1 MYEFEQ
7 EVQEKKKLAQNN
19 RHRTGQGNRH
29 GGAFKRRELTDKE
42 IEERHGKVMEY
53 KIGQPISWA
62 EFRSYPREM
71 QQEWVNA
78 FAKRFGC
85 GGKGIAIATGT
96 SQAAVSNY
104 LEFANLTLP
113 DGIGRYTDKKGEAIR
128 AWVELPEPAPVE
140 VVEPKPKRAE
150 PEPPKKPELPYFVN
164 TIQSGTMG
172 LEGNATEIF
181 HTLFG
186 IFRDAQLKLD
196 IYFTVVPPEP
206 TKELPLEPEGGE
218 PIIPVPDV
226 DEPTDQGK
234 VNLNKCSFNDLR
246 KIGVSPNIAANIIQ
260 TRPFQ
265 TVDDLSRVAGI
276 NKSFFNILR
285 EKVTVYDGA

>member
-1 MYEFEQ
+1 MNEFEQ
-7 EVQEKKKLAQNN
+7 EVLERKKLANQN
-19 RHRTGQGNRH
+19 RRKTGQGNRH
-29 GGAFKRRELTDKE
+29 GRAFERPELTERE
-42 IEERHGKVMEY
+42 IKERHGKVMEY
-53 KIGQPISWA
+53 KIGQPITWA
-62 EFRSYPREM
+62 EFKTYPLEM
-71 QQEWVNA
+71 QE
-78 FAKRFGC
+78 K
-85 GGKGIAIATGT
+85 
-96 SQAAVSNY
+96 
-104 LEFANLTLP
+104 
-113 DGIGRYTDKKGEAIR
+113 
-128 AWVELPEPAPVE
+128 WVEAFVEKFKCGAKGLALVFGLNHTSFYGHCKRTGLVMPQKSGIYTEAKGDLIREWMGEPPAP
-140 VVEPKPKRAE
+140 VEPKPKPEPKKAT

-196 IYFTVVPPEP
+196 IYFTVVPTEP
-206 TKELPLEPEGGE
+206 PKELPLEPEGGE

-260 TRPFQ
+260 ARPFQ

-276 NKSFFNILR
+276 SKSHFNILC
-285 EKVTVYDGA
+285 EKVTVYDEA